1 MMIYNIKSLNK
12 SERRNINS
20 FSGYLPYYST
30 WNNMNINT
38 TSNLFVT
45 WIVIFVVQ
53 ILDFL
58 NLIWPEIMNLLWNE
72 FIIQRFSTSSFKQQ
86 ALQSLYA
93 LNYDMPCH
101 NNFSAELIHCSQS
114 RSSCMKE
121 VWDKCEI
128 KCHDYVASL
137 KSCVK

>member
-1 MMIYNIKSLNK
+1 MKGETLIRFRAICPTTYFDKIYLSTVLLNIYV
-12 SERRNINS
+12 I
-20 FSGYLPYYST
+20 
-30 WNNMNINT
+30 
-38 TSNLFVT
+38 
-45 WIVIFVVQ
+45 WIFIFVVQ